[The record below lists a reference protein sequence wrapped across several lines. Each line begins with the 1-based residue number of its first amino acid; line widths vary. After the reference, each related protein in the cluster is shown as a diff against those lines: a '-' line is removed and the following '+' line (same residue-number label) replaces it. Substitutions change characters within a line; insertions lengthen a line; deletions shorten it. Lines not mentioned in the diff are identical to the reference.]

1 MYRISCF
8 VLHNDGGIFV
18 RDVYVYMYVY
28 SIVVVADV
36 HVDAHVFRL
45 SLLYE
50 LPTDWLVP
58 QMRNIGLDV
67 YVQNYTFTYPVSLL
81 PDQVHIIICL

>member
-1 MYRISCF
+1 MYI
-8 VLHNDGGIFV
+8 
-18 RDVYVYMYVY
+18 YVY
-28 SIVVVADV
+28 SIMDVVADV
-36 HVDAHVFRL
+36 HVDVHVFRL

-81 PDQVHIIICL
+81 PDQVHIFLFVIHVSRMLL